1 MLRSIF
7 IWYYLTYCKLK
18 MYNITLPLISLL
30 NVHVIESISKWNFSY
45 NPFKILSSFKYT
57 ATEDE
62 ILIGFHVDDCE
73 YCQEM
78 KTLLRRL
85 ELEEGIRV
93 HILDASMP
101 KNLKLLKRLDNGKCG
116 GLPFYYNVKTNRYI
130 CGATAYENLLVWA
143 TNGVNK

>member
-73 YCQEM
+73 YCQV
-78 KTLLRRL
+78 K
-85 ELEEGIRV
+85 
-93 HILDASMP
+93 
-101 KNLKLLKRLDNGKCG
+101 K
-116 GLPFYYNVKTNRYI
+116 GLYRK
-130 CGATAYENLLVWA
+130 
-143 TNGVNK
+143 